1 MIVIVVGM
9 HRSGTSAVAGI
20 LHLHGISMGSE
31 KTFKPKPLPQNPMGF
46 YENFGFRKLSDKIL
60 YKAGYKVKS
69 FNSIIPQRISAE
81 RYSAKM
87 ERLIDQQESEQI
99 HWGWKDPRVCLTLH
113 CWLGLLE
120 NMELLHKTKIVFTYR
135 EADSVANSLKR
146 RDGLRKKES
155 IRLWCEYNRRA
166 LISINQNLVKT
177 FYLSYEDLLNNPID
191 LCQKLFRFL
200 EVDFKETVVNRFI
213 DTNLNR
219 SAIKDKSNDDLSVV
233 AITESLN
240 KLSAKSLR

>member
-31 KTFKPKPLPQNPMGF
+31 KTFRPKPLPQNPMGF
-46 YENFGFRKLSDKIL
+46 YENFDFRKLSDKIL
-60 YKAGYKVKS
+60 YREGYKVKS
-69 FNSIIPQRISAE
+69 FNPIIPQRIRAE
-81 RYSAKM
+81 RHTVKM
-87 ERLIDQQESEQI
+87 ERLIDQQELNQK

-213 DTNLNR
+213 DPNLNR

>member
-1 MIVIVVGM
+1 M

-31 KTFKPKPLPQNPMGF
+31 KTFRPKPLLQNPMGF
-46 YENFGFRKLSDKIL
+46 YENFDFRKLSDKIL
-60 YKAGYKVKS
+60 YRAGYKVKS
-69 FNSIIPQRISAE
+69 FNSIIPQKIRAD
-81 RYSAKM
+81 RHTVKM
-87 ERLIDQQESEQI
+87 ERLIGQQESKQK

-113 CWLGLLE
+113 CWLGLLD
-120 NMELLHKTKIVFTYR
+120 NMKLLHKTKIVFTYR

-177 FYLSYEDLLNNPID
+177 FYLSYEGLLNNPIK

-200 EVDFKETVVNRFI
+200 EMDFKKSVVDTFI
-213 DTNLNR
+213 DPNLNR
-219 SAIKDKSNDDLSVV
+219 SAINDEKSEDLSVV
-233 AITESLN
+233 EITERLK
-240 KLSAKSLR
+240 KLSADSLR